1 MPNWAGEEIS
11 LRRACKRLHHGYK
24 RSLTLAD
31 EHADLG
37 VQEAVGPAAVAR
49 HQLEHRQEG
58 PHVAQP
64 ASLVLQLLVHGRLV
78 DALEHVALHLAQG
91 GEQRERLSLLP

>member
-1 MPNWAGEEIS
+1 MPNWDREEIS
-11 LRRACKRLHHGYK
+11 LRRACKRLHNGYK

-31 EHADLG
+31 EHADFG